1 MKILISAAVAALA
14 SFGALAQS
22 SSIPATSDG
31 NTHIGGPRDP
41 YTDGA
46 KAGRFDVYSDG
57 ARITDRRDPY
67 TDGARITDR
76 RDPYTDGAHS

>member
-14 SFGALAQS
+14 SFAALAQS
-22 SSIPATSDG
+22 PSIPATSDS
-31 NTHIGGPRDP
+31 NTHIAGPRDP

-57 ARITDRRDPY
+57 ARITDRRDPF
-67 TDGARITDR
+67 
-76 RDPYTDGAHS
+76 TDGAHG